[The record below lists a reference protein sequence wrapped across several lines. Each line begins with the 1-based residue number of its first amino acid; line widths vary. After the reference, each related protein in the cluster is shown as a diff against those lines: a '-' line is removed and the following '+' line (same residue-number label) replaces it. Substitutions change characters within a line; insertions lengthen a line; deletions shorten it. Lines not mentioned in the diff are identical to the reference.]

1 MDGKLRIE
9 NSEEYMTGSEITVGG
24 RLEICHQGVWGT
36 VCDDE
41 WSISDAIV
49 ACRQLGH
56 KTEGK
61 LYSTINS

>member
-1 MDGKLRIE
+1 MDGEVRIG
-9 NSEEYMTGSEITVGG
+9 NREEYVVGSEVTVGG
-24 RLEICHQGVWGT
+24 RLEMCYRGVWGT
-36 VCDDE
+36 VCDDT

-61 LYSTINS
+61 QYY